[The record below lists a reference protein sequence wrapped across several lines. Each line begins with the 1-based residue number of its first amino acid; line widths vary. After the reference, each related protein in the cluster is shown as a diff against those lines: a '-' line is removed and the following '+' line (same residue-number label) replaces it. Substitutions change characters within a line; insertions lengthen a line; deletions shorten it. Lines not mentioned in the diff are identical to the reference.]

1 MISGMG
7 SKNALHI
14 YNFKKRVLDQ
24 ISSEEFI
31 ELINTAYIN
40 DMNLFSDEEFKALI
54 KKYIAKFNS
63 TVLLTL
69 ICTNLN
75 FTDPSILEL
84 KDLKKKLLFD
94 VIKDQD
100 ISQKTQYIILQT
112 FLKSSDIMNE
122 IDQVLK

>member
-84 KDLKKKLLFD
+84 KDLKKKL
-94 VIKDQD
+94 
-100 ISQKTQYIILQT
+100 
-112 FLKSSDIMNE
+112 
-122 IDQVLK
+122 